1 MTNAETKEARE
12 EKRKNQDALA
22 KQIAQMFDGYALF
35 EAMSILKSVEA
46 ELTNH
51 TVVKLKYN

>member
-35 EAMSILKSVEA
+35 EAMSILKSAEA